1 MYFLVCFKIFD
12 MDRDCY
18 LNPEEVQYMTQTL
31 LFIANENKQTYTTH
45 MFHANY
51 AQSKHDAVETSR
63 KESLKS
69 NFEMELAKKH
79 SKALESLDTRLDKNG
94 GLTQEDFLVWSVE
107 DNSLV
112 TPLLE
117 LLFQVCHVSLG
128 LKPQCRHD
136 EYEIGACDRLSW
148 RCIKLFFFS
157 QLQDG

>member
-1 MYFLVCFKIFD
+1 

-18 LNPEEVQYMTQTL
+18 LNTEEVQYMTQTL
-31 LFIANENKQTYTTH
+31 LFIAKENKLTYAPQL
-45 MFHANY
+45 FHENY
-51 AQSKHDAVETSR
+51 SHHKQDAVGNVR
-63 KESLKS
+63 KDSQKN
-69 NFEMELAKKH
+69 NFETELIKRH
-79 SKALESLDTRLDKNG
+79 NKALESLNNRLDGKG

-136 EYEIGACDRLSW
+136 EYEIGM
-148 RCIKLFFFS
+148 
-157 QLQDG
+157 